1 MTERE
6 RMNFILLLVF
16 VFVSHL
22 IACGGGEK
30 QSVETTPKAER
41 EPSEVGQ
48 PSPVPNLAPVNGV
61 KPLRLREEGP
71 TVEGGLE
78 LGRVQYRL
86 RSKLPGMEACLD
98 QELGQ
103 AFRGVYRFTL
113 SFEIQS
119 QGKVNALQ
127 LETAADAIKAC
138 HEVFMSLIGQIDFG
152 QSESGASTKVV
163 YPFEVSRGVL

>member
-1 MTERE
+1 MERT
-6 RMNFILLLVF
+6 NIISLLIF
-16 VFVSHL
+16 VIASYL
-22 IACGGGEK
+22 LACGGGEK
-30 QSVETTPKAER
+30 QSVETTPEAEN
-41 EPSEVGQ
+41 EPPEVGQ
-48 PSPVPNLAPVNGV
+48 PSPVPNPAPEDEV

-98 QELGQ
+98 QELGE
-103 AFRGVYRFTL
+103 AFNGVYSFTL
-113 SFEIQS
+113 SFEISS

-127 LETAADAIKAC
+127 LETAVDAIMTC

-152 QSESGASTKVV
+152 QSESGAPTKVV
-163 YPFEVSRGVL
+163 YPFEVTRGVL

>member
-1 MTERE
+1 MERT
-6 RMNFILLLVF
+6 NFLVLLVA
-16 VFVSHL
+16 VVILCLLS
-22 IACGGGEK
+22 CGGGAK
-30 QSVETTPKAER
+30 QSVEVTPQVES
-41 EPSEVGQ
+41 EPSETHQ
-48 PSPVPNLAPVNGV
+48 SSSALDRPPEDEV

-78 LGRVQYRL
+78 VGRVQYRL

-98 QELGQ
+98 QELGE
-103 AFRGVYRFTL
+103 AFRGFYRFTL
-113 SFEIQS
+113 SFEISS

-127 LETAADAIKAC
+127 LETAADAVKAC

-163 YPFEVSRGVL
+163 YPFEVSRGGL